1 MGRRRLRCGLAIATS
16 LALAGAM
23 TAVNRAPAHAD
34 AEAADAASASLDIT
48 GSSDVVSILYSVWF
62 NPVVT
67 TSGTPLPNDISRI
80 YEAANAAGTAPS
92 WGPLGAFHYWDEPAG
107 GYYRSDDR
115 AVIRRH
121 MAQIQ
126 SAGIDFIIIDNS
138 NADSSW
144 PTAYYDELFLDPVA
158 VLLDEM
164 LAMRDEGL
172 DTPHV
177 VFWNK
182 TSSAEADPAFA
193 GKGIRD
199 AFYAPGTYDELFVEW
214 DGKPLML
221 GTELKPA
228 SLDADFTQRV
238 MWGLQPTLAPSE
250 WSFLQPHPQQ
260 VSMTGS
266 TAEQITVATAFQ
278 ETYMSLPH
286 TATPRRGG
294 TTFATQWQR
303 AFAARPK
310 VVTVTWW
317 NEWIAQR
324 FEDSAGATRFVDN
337 FTPEY
342 SRDIEP
348 SAGPLG
354 SRYLDYLTAYVTAY
368 KAHDPFP
375 EGLVD
380 DTMPLGDFE
389 TGAEG
394 WLAGG
399 GTASV
404 SSAFQSSAQSVPTA
418 ASGKKV
424 LDATSSAV
432 NGDAWRFATRQFERP
447 VDASEYGQLRLS
459 LDHWGG
465 APGATDYEATLRITA
480 ADGTSVSTT
489 VLSPGGF
496 WQTISLDIS
505 SWPARDSITAIDV
518 GFRAVGSGS
527 PWVSKFFVDNVHFL
541 Q

>member
-1 MGRRRLRCGLAIATS
+1 MTS
-16 LALAGAM
+16 
-23 TAVNRAPAHAD
+23 TSHPPAHAD
-34 AEAADAASASLDIT
+34 VGETASAPLDIT
-48 GSSDVVSILYSVWF
+48 ERSDLVSILYSVWF
-62 NPVVT
+62 NPVVSA
-67 TSGTPLPNDISRI
+67 SGTPEPPDIRQI
-80 YEAANAAGTAPS
+80 FETANAAGTAPS
-92 WGPLGAFHYWDEPAG
+92 WGPLGAFHFWDEPSG

-121 MAQIQ
+121 MSQLQ

-138 NADSSW
+138 NADSTW
-144 PTAYYDELFLDPVA
+144 PASYYDDLFLDPVA

-164 LAMRDEGL
+164 LEMRGEGI

-182 TSSAEADPAFA
+182 TSSAESDPAFA

-199 AFYAPGTYDELFVEW
+199 AFYTPGTYDELFVEW

-221 GTELKPA
+221 GTEVKPPA
-228 SLDADFTQRV
+228 LDTDFTQRV

-266 TAEQITVATAFQ
+266 TAEQLTVATAFQ
-278 ETYMSLPH
+278 QTYMSLPL

-294 TTFATQWQR
+294 TTFATQWER
-303 AFAARPK
+303 AFSVRPK
-310 VVTVTWW
+310 IVTVTWW

-324 FEDSAGATRFVDN
+324 FEDSAGTTRFVDN

-354 SRYLDYLTAYVTAY
+354 SRYLDYLTEYVTAY
-368 KAHDPFP
+368 KSHDPFP
-375 EGLVD
+375 QGLVD
-380 DTMPLGDFE
+380 ETMPLGDFE
-389 TGAEG
+389 TGTEG
-394 WLAGG
+394 WLAGA

-404 SSAFQSSAQSVPTA
+404 SSSFQSSTLAIPAA
-418 ASGKKV
+418 ASGKRV
-424 LDATSSAV
+424 LEATSSAV
-432 NGDAWRFATRQFERP
+432 NGDVWRYARREFERT
-447 VDASEYGQLRLS
+447 VDASEYAQLRLS

-465 APGATDYEATLRITA
+465 APGATDYEATVKVTA
-480 ADGTSVSTT
+480 SDGTSVSTT

-496 WQTISLDIS
+496 WQTISVDVS
-505 SWPARDSITAIDV
+505 SWTSRDSVTSIDV

-527 PWVSKFFVDNVHFL
+527 PWVSKFFVDNVRFV